1 MSPSCCYHL
10 DQRAERT
17 EGVGGLRGLR
27 VLGGGGAGAE
37 RAESVG
43 RTESVDFSAFLPLTA
58 AIKLV
63 LKSKKY

>member
-1 MSPSCCYHL
+1 MSPSYCYHL

-17 EGVGGLRGLR
+17 EGD
-27 VLGGGGAGAE
+27 GGGGKAE
-37 RAESVG
+37 RTESVG
-43 RTESVDFSAFLPLTA
+43 RTESVDFSAFFTLTT